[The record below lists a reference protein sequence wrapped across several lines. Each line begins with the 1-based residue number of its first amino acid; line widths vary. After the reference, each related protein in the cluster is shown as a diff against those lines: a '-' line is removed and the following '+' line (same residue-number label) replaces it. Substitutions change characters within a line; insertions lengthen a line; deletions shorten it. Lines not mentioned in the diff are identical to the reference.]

1 MSSYCSRHSS
11 LERHSD
17 TLKTYMRH
25 VMHRR
30 IHVQSNFH
38 PCVSLGKVDGVGR
51 TQRNKS
57 KASSPSSPKTC
68 RCKRTFLPT
77 FLTSKPKKT
86 ESSKSHDIGAGT
98 RSLKPTVR
106 PKTQVPRRNSSLT
119 KLSLPTSFFPPC
131 ITPRRGESTTA
142 QLACLLYNIRVS
154 VGPFTRN
161 AGLGSVFL
169 PMLVRQ
175 LGFSLL
181 SVLMSV
187 VIGSR
192 AEWSCCSGS
201 REVTKR

>member
-86 ESSKSHDIGAGT
+86 ESSKSHDTGAGT
-98 RSLKPTVR
+98 RSQKPTVR
-106 PKTQVPRRNSSLT
+106 PKTQVPKTKVKSHKVKPTDELLPSVHNSS
-119 KLSLPTSFFPPC
+119 
-131 ITPRRGESTTA
+131 PRRKNNSITR
-142 QLACLLYNIRVS
+142 L
-154 VGPFTRN
+154 FT
-161 AGLGSVFL
+161 L
-169 PMLVRQ
+169 
-175 LGFSLL
+175 
-181 SVLMSV
+181 
-187 VIGSR
+187 
-192 AEWSCCSGS
+192 
-201 REVTKR
+201 